1 MLSQIFVLQAS
12 QFFSCDKKFFFFNK
26 SHFLTHDFHDTSF
39 YPRHPLKIFNEFLF
53 EMKCHVLQYK
63 KLQINILR
71 LKMINGK
78 LKSKQTEITINVGND
93 FDFLCLKTK
102 MVKV

>member
-1 MLSQIFVLQAS
+1 
-12 QFFSCDKKFFFFNK
+12 
-26 SHFLTHDFHDTSF
+26 
-39 YPRHPLKIFNEFLF
+39 
-53 EMKCHVLQYK
+53 MKCHVLQYK

-71 LKMINGK
+71 SKMINGK